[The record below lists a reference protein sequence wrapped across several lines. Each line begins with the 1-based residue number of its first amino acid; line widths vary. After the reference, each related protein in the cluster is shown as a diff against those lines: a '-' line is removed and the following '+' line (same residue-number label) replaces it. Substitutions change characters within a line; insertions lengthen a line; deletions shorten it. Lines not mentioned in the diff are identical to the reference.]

1 MVKIWKILKN
11 ILLKNIKKNKKYMFL
26 LRWRNQKKKMKN

>member
-1 MVKIWKILKN
+1 MAKIWKILKN

-26 LRWRNQKKKMKN
+26 VRWKQKKKMKI